1 MSANATKKEKKKSL
15 KGRMSCDKHDC
26 DRGLHC
32 FILTKKMSREIK
44 PKPNGS
50 CQFCGAQN
58 IVDWEFVRQRDPN
71 RIEETIVALKNEG
84 VRHEFWCVVELSTE
98 AIIHARKKGRIKMR
112 EAVEKRIMQSVGKA
126 QNWRE
131 GYQTPWE
138 GKLATCYAQHATAT
152 CCRPCIEHWHGIE
165 QGRDLTKEEVEY
177 LSSLVCRYIEEK
189 IVLTENGEKAKDI
202 IKHLRSAPLKQ
213 GKKRKGNVN

>member
-1 MSANATKKEKKKSL
+1 MSEDATKKEKKSL

-26 DRGLHC
+26 EQGLHC
-32 FILTKKMSREIK
+32 FIITKKKSREVK
-44 PKPNGS
+44 PKGA
-50 CQFCGAQN
+50 CQFCGVQN
-58 IVDWEFVRQRDPN
+58 IVDWGFVHQRDPN
-71 RIEETIVALKNEG
+71 RIEETIAALKNEG
-84 VRHEFWCVVELSTE
+84 IRHEYWCVVELSKE

-131 GYQTPWE
+131 GRQTPWM
-138 GKLATCYAQHATAT
+138 GKIATGYGQHATAT

-165 QGRDLTKEEVEY
+165 QGRDLTKSEVEY

-189 IVLTENGEKAKDI
+189 IIMTEDGEKAKDI
-202 IKHLRSAPLKQ
+202 IKQLQSLPPQ
-213 GKKRKGNVN
+213 VGKKRKRDAH